1 MANEMAGER
10 LSHLADIASTLNRI
24 VVTKKISEQD
34 AKQGKQGLPVL
45 YVLAVSLGLAVV
57 VWGAVELYGELIA
70 P

>member
-1 MANEMAGER
+1 M
-10 LSHLADIASTLNRI
+10 
-24 VVTKKISEQD
+24 TKKISEHD

-57 VWGAVELYGELIA
+57 VWGAVERYGELIA